1 MFIDD
6 RWQGSQVRVWRGPAT
21 AAPDSVVPS
30 SLLSGI
36 VLPTSDNTGPIEAI
50 AAITSWRD
58 AVRSTPAGAELARLL
73 EDRPEPAV
81 RSGRSNEPN
90 DGAAPVDG
98 PSLPLRANA
107 LVDSLRARQSLMAHL
122 QARQNADLA
131 ELSAGY
137 PGLHE
142 FLATEIALALGI
154 AEGTANRQLADAVD
168 LTVRLPATFAA
179 LDEGRIT
186 PVKASTIRVH
196 TQDLDFDQAARVES
210 DVLPR
215 AARRTVPELRHAVM
229 RAVIRHDPHGTENRH
244 AAAHERRRVTTKAL
258 PDGMGSLWLYSTAQ
272 DVATINACLVAVGD
286 AARTPE
292 DDRRADARRVD
303 ALVDLCADVLDA
315 GQWQGR
321 PLPTRQR
328 RRPHV
333 QVTVPITALLD
344 PVTTAGEAAE
354 LSGYGP
360 ISAAQARAIAADA
373 TLRRLV
379 CDPLSGTLLDYGRTT
394 YQPPAAL
401 ADHLLARD
409 LTCRLPGCRRPA
421 HRCEL
426 DHIEPFRPGQ
436 PTGGNTNDANMCAVC
451 KHHHRAKD
459 GGEFVLVRTADG
471 HEWTTPL
478 GRTYTEPLTRLWE
491 PPRANPLPPPRSASV
506 PARGW
511 PAPARVIDDP
521 PPF

>member
-1 MFIDD
+1 MFVDD
-6 RWQGSQVRVWRGPAT
+6 HWRGSQVRVWQGAT
-21 AAPDSVVPS
+21 TAPLDPDVPS
-30 SLLSGI
+30 SLLNGI
-36 VLPTSDNTGPIEAI
+36 VLPGSDSICPLDAI
-50 AAITSWRD
+50 AAIASWRD
-58 AVRSTPAGAELARLL
+58 AVGRTPAGADLARLL
-73 EDRPEPAV
+73 EDRPGLADRSDEPGGV
-81 RSGRSNEPN
+81 TTSGE
-90 DGAAPVDG
+90 G

-107 LVDSLRARQSLMAHL
+107 LVDSLRARQALMAHL

-131 ELSAGY
+131 ELSVGY

-154 AEGTANRQLADAVD
+154 AEGTANRQLTEADD
-168 LTVRLPATFAA
+168 LTMRLPATFAA

-186 PVKASTIRVH
+186 PIKASTIRVH
-196 TQDLDFDQAARVES
+196 TQDLDFDQSARVES

-215 AARRTVPELRHAVM
+215 AARKTVPELRHAVM
-229 RAVIRHDPHGTENRH
+229 RAVIRHDPYGADDRH
-244 AAAHERRRVTTKAL
+244 TAANYRRRVTTKAL

-272 DVATINACLVAVGD
+272 DVATIHACLAAVGD
-286 AARTPE
+286 AAKTPE
-292 DDRRADARRVD
+292 DNRPADARRVD

-315 GQWQGR
+315 GKWRDR
-321 PLPTRQR
+321 PLPTQQR

-344 PVTTAGEAAE
+344 PATTGGEAAE

-360 ISAAQARAIAADA
+360 ISATQAKTIAADA

-394 YQPPAAL
+394 YEPPAAL

-426 DHIEPFRPGQ
+426 DHIEPFHPGQ
-436 PTGGNTNDANMCAVC
+436 PTGGSTSDANMCSVC

-459 GGEFVLVRTADG
+459 GGEFVLVRTADR

-478 GRTYTEPLTRLWE
+478 GRTYAEPLTRLWE
-491 PPRANPLPPPRSASV
+491 PPPATPPKPPSAV
-506 PARGW
+506 FAAQQPPAG
-511 PAPARVIDDP
+511 ADKDP